1 MIPENIKRGNFG
13 SRFGFV
19 LAAAGSAIGLGNIW
33 RFPYVAA
40 ENGGGAFVLLYLV
53 FILGI
58 GVPVIIA
65 ELSVGRASQKNP
77 VGAFRALAPGSW
89 WPAIGGIGVLT
100 GFGILSFYSVVAGWT
115 LGYIVKTLKGDF
127 LGGITGEESG
137 AAFDAMSQTAW
148 VTILLTAIFMLLTIL
163 VVRGGVSK
171 GIERAAKILMPVL
184 FVLLVFL
191 AVRAVTLPGA
201 GEGLRH
207 LFSFEYE
214 KITIQVVVKA
224 LGQAFFSLSL
234 GMGAMIT
241 YGSYLQRKENL
252 TVAGATVAG
261 FDTLIAL
268 LAGVI
273 IFPALAAA
281 GVDPES
287 GPPLV
292 FVVLPTIFDSLP
304 MGNLFGLAFYVLLA
318 IAALTSTVSLL
329 EVVVS
334 YFIDERGWR
343 REVATWTFGG
353 LCLLLAIPSALS
365 QGAVPWLS
373 EFMGMGFQ
381 TLLETIF
388 ADYSLSVGGV
398 LICVFVGWRWGID
411 PALEEIR
418 RSGDRF
424 ALAPLWRILI
434 MVVCP
439 LAIAIVLGFTLWSQ
453 FWGA

>member
-40 ENGGGAFVLLYLV
+40 ENGGGAFVLLYLI

-77 VGAFRALAPGSW
+77 VGAFRVLAPGSW
-89 WPAIGGIGVLT
+89 WPAIGGIGVIT

-115 LGYIVKTLKGDF
+115 LGYIVKTIKGDF
-127 LGGITGEESG
+127 RGGITGEESS

-148 VTILLTAIFMLLTIL
+148 VSILLTAVFMLLTIL

-184 FVLLVFL
+184 LALLVLL
-191 AVRAVTLPGA
+191 AIRSVTLPGA

-207 LFSFEYE
+207 FFSFDFA
-214 KITIQVVVKA
+214 KVDMKVVVKA

-252 TVAGATVAG
+252 PVAGATVAG
-261 FDTLIAL
+261 FDTMIAL

-281 GVDPES
+281 GVDPQS

-292 FVVLPTIFDSLP
+292 YVVLPTIFDSLP
-304 MGNLFGLAFYVLLA
+304 MGNLFGLAFYVLLG

-334 YFIDERGWR
+334 YFIDERGWK
-343 REVATWTFGG
+343 RETATWTFGG
-353 LCLLLAIPSALS
+353 FCLILAIPSALS
-365 QGAVPWLS
+365 MGAVPWLS
-373 EFMGMGFQ
+373 DMLGMGFQ
-381 TLLETIF
+381 GLLETIF
-388 ADYSLSVGGV
+388 ADYSLSIGGI
-398 LICVFVGWRWGID
+398 LICIFVGWRWGIG
-411 PALEEIR
+411 PALEEIS
-418 RSGDRF
+418 RSGHPF
-424 ALAPLWRILI
+424 ALAPLWRLLIL
-434 MVVCP
+434 VVCP
-439 LAIAIVLGFTLWSQ
+439 LAIAVVLGFTLWSQ
-453 FWGA
+453 FTGA